1 MFSTCMKEITN
12 AFYETATY
20 LVLWLTFSTL
30 RKALV
35 LSALQN
41 LPKPFR
47 YFQTFNVKMKIE
59 MF

>member
-12 AFYETATY
+12 ACYETATY
-20 LVLWLTFSTL
+20 LVLWLMTFSTL

-35 LSALQN
+35 FSALQN

-47 YFQTFNVKMKIE
+47 YFQTFNVPK
-59 MF
+59 